1 MKNKDDL
8 GMVYICGAG
17 PGDPKLLTL
26 RALELINQAE
36 VILYDRLIGE
46 EIANLFPESAEKIYV
61 GRNVGDPTTHQNKT
75 NELMLKYAGMGKTV
89 LRLKGGD
96 PFIFGRGGEE
106 AEILIENNIPFEII
120 PGITSGIG
128 AAVYSGI
135 PLTHRRYGSAVAF
148 VTGHEDPDKKTPEVI
163 WEKLFDAVD
172 TVVVYMGTEKL
183 EIIIEKIKNGKKGM
197 EKPVAIVQNGTLKNQ
212 KVITGNLNNIV
223 TLSKQA
229 KISPPAIVIIGD
241 IVKLNDK
248 ISWFNQTSKTETAR
262 DRKTERKNR

>member
-1 MKNKDDL
+1 MKIKHSSV

-17 PGDPKLLTL
+17 PGDPRLLTL
-26 RALELINQAE
+26 RALDLIKQAD

-46 EIANLFPESAEKIYV
+46 GIIELFPASSEKIYV
-61 GRNVGDPTTHQNKT
+61 GRNVGDPTTHQNRT
-75 NELMLKYAGMGKTV
+75 NELMLRYATMGKSV

-128 AAVYSGI
+128 AAIYSGI
-135 PLTHRRYGSAVAF
+135 PLTHRKYGSAVAF
-148 VTGHEDPDKKTPEVI
+148 VTGHEDPDKKTPEVN

-183 EIIIEKIKNGKKGM
+183 EIIIDKIKKGNDDDN
-197 EKPVAIVQNGTLKNQ
+197 KPVAIIENGTLKSQ
-212 KVITGNLNNIV
+212 KVIVGDLDNIV
-223 TLSKQA
+223 MLSKQA
-229 KISPPAIVIIGD
+229 NVKPPAIVILGD
-241 IVKLNDK
+241 VVKLNK
-248 ISWFNQTSKTETAR
+248 KLGWFVSELEHKEN
-262 DRKTERKNR
+262 

>member
-1 MKNKDDL
+1 MKIKDGSA

-26 RALELINQAE
+26 RALDLIKQAD

-46 EIANLFPESAEKIYV
+46 GIIELFPVNTEKIYV
-61 GRNVGDPTTHQNKT
+61 GRNVGDPTTHQNRT
-75 NELMLKYAGMGKTV
+75 NELMVKYAEMGKSV

-106 AEILIENNIPFEII
+106 AEILMENNIPFEII

-128 AAVYSGI
+128 AAIYSGI
-135 PLTHRRYGSAVAF
+135 PLTHRKYGSAVAF
-148 VTGHEDPDKKTPEVI
+148 VTGHEDPDKKTPEVN

-183 EIIIEKIKNGKKGM
+183 GIIIDKIKTAKNNDK
-197 EKPVAIVQNGTLKNQ
+197 KPVAIIQNGTLKNQ
-212 KVITGNLNNIV
+212 KVIIGDLCNI
-223 TLSKQA
+223 TMLSKQA
-229 KISPPAIVIIGD
+229 NVKPPAIVIIGD
-241 IVKLNDK
+241 IVKLNEK
-248 ISWFNQTSKTETAR
+248 IGWFVPEKEN
-262 DRKTERKNR
+262 

>member
-1 MKNKDDL
+1 MKNKDGL

-26 RALELINQAE
+26 RASELIDQAE
-36 VILYDRLIGE
+36 VILYDRLVGKAI
-46 EIANLFPESAEKIYV
+46 IDLFPKSAEKVYV
-61 GRNVGDPTTHQNKT
+61 GRNIGDPTTHQDKT

-106 AEILIENNIPFEII
+106 AEILIENKVPFEII

-135 PLTHRRYGSAVAF
+135 PLTHRKYSSAVAF
-148 VTGHEDPDKKTPEVI
+148 VTGHEDPDKKTPQVK

-183 EIIIEKIKNGKKGM
+183 ERIVERIKNEGKDAL
-197 EKPVAIVQNGTLKNQ
+197 KPAAIVQNGTLKNQ
-212 KVITGNLNNIV
+212 KVIIGNLNNIV
-223 TLSKQA
+223 VLSKQA
-229 KISPPAIVIIGD
+229 KIEPPAIVIIGD
-241 IVKLNDK
+241 IVRLGDK
-248 ISWFNQTSKTETAR
+248 ISWFNQTTKAAIPE
-262 DRKTERKNR
+262 E

>member
-1 MKNKDDL
+1 MMKKKKDGL
-8 GMVYICGAG
+8 GIVYICGAG

-26 RALELINQAE
+26 RALELIHQAE

-46 EIANLFPESAEKIYV
+46 EIIDLFPESAEKVYV
-61 GRNVGDPTTHQNKT
+61 GRNIGDPTTHQNKT

-106 AEILIENNIPFEII
+106 AEILIENNVPFEII

-128 AAVYSGI
+128 AAIYSGI

-148 VTGHEDPDKKTPEVI
+148 VTGHEDPEKKTPEVN

-183 EIIIEKIKNGKKGM
+183 ETIVEKIKNRKKDAI
-197 EKPVAIVQNGTLKNQ
+197 KPVAIVQNGTLKNQ
-212 KVITGNLNNIV
+212 KVIIGNLNNIV
-223 TLSKQA
+223 ALSKQA
-229 KISPPAIVIIGD
+229 KIRPPAIVIIGD
-241 IVKLNDK
+241 IVRLSDK
-248 ISWFNQTSKTETAR
+248 IAWFNQAIKAAVSE
-262 DRKTERKNR
+262 E